1 MLITESLNRRFV
13 NVVICVEIAKLS
25 RLGLLHSKDLIN
37 FLETVP
43 GRGSVLDLSHQI
55 IRNDAATACCSHW
68 LLELDFILLR
78 DILLIENFIII
89 LIIRLLVFR
98 DSIIL
103 IISRLGVNN
112 SRGGYPAW
120 DLIMNK
126 LVGNS
131 IPVLEVEP
139 TQLAIIL
146 AKEC

>member
-1 MLITESLNRRFV
+1 
-13 NVVICVEIAKLS
+13 
-25 RLGLLHSKDLIN
+25 
-37 FLETVP
+37 
-43 GRGSVLDLSHQI
+43 
-55 IRNDAATACCSHW
+55 

-89 LIIRLLVFR
+89 LIIRLLVFP

-103 IISRLGVNN
+103 IIIRLGVNN

-120 DLIMNK
+120 DLIVNK
-126 LVGNS
+126 LVRNS